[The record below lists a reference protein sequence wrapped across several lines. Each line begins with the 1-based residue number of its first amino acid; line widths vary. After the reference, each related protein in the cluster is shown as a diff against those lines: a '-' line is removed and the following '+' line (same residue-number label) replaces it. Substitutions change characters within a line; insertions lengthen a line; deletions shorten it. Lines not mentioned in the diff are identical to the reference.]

1 MAKYLGGALIL
12 GVHSF
17 WVYVNFCTCMMNV
30 FLFETRN
37 VANHIYFY
45 SIFHLIFSDPTSQ
58 LGLASATE
66 SHWASGY
73 NSSYAAASYAAASS
87 FAYGGGA
94 ATGSADLAGQ
104 QAAIS
109 EQSAASSQIPTG
121 MPNSYLFIYFYIYF

>member
-1 MAKYLGGALIL
+1 MHEVTVDGPREPRSKTISGQQQHFRPFFDARFTGHLMDLRRKSADPFTL
-12 GVHSF
+12 
-17 WVYVNFCTCMMNV
+17 
-30 FLFETRN
+30 
-37 VANHIYFY
+37 ANPQ
-45 SIFHLIFSDPTSQ
+45 DPTSQ

-109 EQSAASSQIPTG
+109 EQS
-121 MPNSYLFIYFYIYF
+121 

>member
-1 MAKYLGGALIL
+1 MHDEC
-12 GVHSF
+12 VPF
-17 WVYVNFCTCMMNV
+17 WKK
-30 FLFETRN
+30 N
-37 VANHIYFY
+37 VANYIYFY
-45 SIFHLIFSDPTSQ
+45 LIFNLIFSDPTSQ

-121 MPNSYLFIYFYIYF
+121 MPNLSFYIYSW

>member
-1 MAKYLGGALIL
+1 M
-12 GVHSF
+12 
-17 WVYVNFCTCMMNV
+17 
-30 FLFETRN
+30 
-37 VANHIYFY
+37 
-45 SIFHLIFSDPTSQ
+45 IFSDPTSQ

-121 MPNSYLFIYFYIYF
+121 MPNYYLFIYFLYLFLMQETVQLISFILYRISSYSFHP

>member
-1 MAKYLGGALIL
+1 
-12 GVHSF
+12 
-17 WVYVNFCTCMMNV
+17 MNV
-30 FLFETRN
+30 FFFETKN
-37 VANHIYFY
+37 IANHIGMYIFIYFIY
-45 SIFHLIFSDPTSQ
+45 LILSDPTSQ

-121 MPNSYLFIYFYIYF
+121 MPNLYFYLSLIPIPDRD

>member
-1 MAKYLGGALIL
+1 MYI
-12 GVHSF
+12 
-17 WVYVNFCTCMMNV
+17 YYFCTCMMYV
-30 FLFETRN
+30 ILFETKIIS
-37 VANHIYFY
+37 NHTYFY
-45 SIFHLIFSDPTSQ
+45 LIFSDPTSQ

-121 MPNSYLFIYFYIYF
+121 MPNLYFYLSLIPIPDRD

>member
-1 MAKYLGGALIL
+1 
-12 GVHSF
+12 
-17 WVYVNFCTCMMNV
+17 MNV
-30 FLFETRN
+30 FLFETKN
-37 VANHIYFY
+37 IANHVYFY
-45 SIFHLIFSDPTSQ
+45 LIFYLIFSDPTSQ

-121 MPNSYLFIYFYIYF
+121 MPNFYFYLSLISIPDRD

>member
-1 MAKYLGGALIL
+1 M
-12 GVHSF
+12 
-17 WVYVNFCTCMMNV
+17 
-30 FLFETRN
+30 
-37 VANHIYFY
+37 
-45 SIFHLIFSDPTSQ
+45 
-58 LGLASATE
+58 GLASATE

-109 EQSAASSQIPTG
+109 EQSATSSQIPTG
-121 MPNSYLFIYFYIYF
+121 MPNFYFILYLFLLETVQLLISDLFFCQVNLTMSLVKKYA